1 MDRLERLLNLLAA
14 LIDTERPLR
23 REEIHERV
31 PGYPERDDS
40 FRRQFERDKETLR
53 QMGVPIAV
61 EPLIAHS
68 PEQGTGYRVHQRDYA
83 LADPGLTSEE
93 LTALHLAAS
102 SVRFLGEDAKGAIS
116 KLGGVPAGEAEAASA
131 AGVEVPGV
139 EHLEPCFAAI
149 AGDRTLTFRYKGES
163 RTVVPARLSF
173 RSGRWYLTTW
183 DVDRN
188 AERLFRLD
196 RMEAPEVGEPADAS
210 ARGHVT
216 ERDGLAAWELG
227 DEEPVTARL
236 RIDADQADLAV
247 RAVGGRGVVE
257 KEADGGVVI
266 ELAVRNPEFFRNF
279 VLEFL
284 DHAEV
289 LAPEELRSDMIRW
302 LENLES
308 A

>member
-23 REEIHERV
+23 REEIHDRV

-116 KLGGVPAGEAEAASA
+116 KLGGVPMIEADGANP

-149 AGDRTLTFRYKGES
+149 AGNFTLTFGYKGE
-163 RTVVPARLSF
+163 R
-173 RSGRWYLTTW
+173 
-183 DVDRN
+183 
-188 AERLFRLD
+188 
-196 RMEAPEVGEPADAS
+196 
-210 ARGHVT
+210 
-216 ERDGLAAWELG
+216 
-227 DEEPVTARL
+227 
-236 RIDADQADLAV
+236 
-247 RAVGGRGVVE
+247 
-257 KEADGGVVI
+257 
-266 ELAVRNPEFFRNF
+266 
-279 VLEFL
+279 
-284 DHAEV
+284 
-289 LAPEELRSDMIRW
+289 
-302 LENLES
+302 
-308 A
+308 

>member
-23 REEIHERV
+23 REEIHDRV
-31 PGYPERDDS
+31 PGYPDRDDS

-83 LADPGLTSEE
+83 LPDPGLTTEE

-102 SVRFLGEDAKGAIS
+102 GVQFLGEDASAAIR
-116 KLGGVPAGEAEAASA
+116 KLGGVPMGEEGARSF
-131 AGVEVPGV
+131 AGVDVPGV

-149 AGDRTLTFRYKGES
+149 TGNRKLTFRYKGES
-163 RTVVPARLSF
+163 RTVVPARLAF
-173 RSGRWYLTTW
+173 RSARWYLATW
-183 DVDRN
+183 DVDRG

-196 RMEAPEVGEPADAS
+196 RMEAPELGDPAEDAQHGPVGRREA
-210 ARGHVT
+210 
-216 ERDGLAAWELG
+216 LAGWELG

-236 RIDADQADLAV
+236 RVDADQSELAV
-247 RAVGGRGVVE
+247 RAVGDRGSVA
-257 KEADGGVVI
+257 KEADGAVVI
-266 ELAVRNPEFFRNF
+266 ELPVRNAEYFRNF

-289 LAPEELRSDMIRW
+289 LGPEELRNDMITW
-302 LENLES
+302 LEKLAS